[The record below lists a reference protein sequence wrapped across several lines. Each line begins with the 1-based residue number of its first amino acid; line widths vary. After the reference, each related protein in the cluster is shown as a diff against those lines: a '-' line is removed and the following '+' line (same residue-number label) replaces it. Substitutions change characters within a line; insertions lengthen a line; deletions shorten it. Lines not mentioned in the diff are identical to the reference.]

1 MSAPAVNRSA
11 HGWQRLLPAWRHRV
25 TAATLRADLL
35 AGLLGAVLVLPQ
47 GVAFATLAGLPPQ
60 YGIYAAVVPCIV
72 AALFGS
78 SWHVMSGPTNA
89 NSLALFAMLSP
100 IAFAGSPEYINLALV
115 VTILVGVLQLAVG
128 TLRLGS
134 LANFI
139 SPSVLLGFTCGAA
152 SLIAL
157 YALKDLFGL
166 LVPTG
171 TSAFGVVR
179 HLFEQAATIN
189 WSAAAVGAVTLAVT
203 LAVKRASR
211 RLPFMLLGLL
221 AGFLC
226 AWLLNRSG
234 WGGAHHVDV
243 VGPIPAAVPPLRVP
257 DIPWDRLSDLLG
269 IASALTI
276 VALGQSISIA
286 KAVALRSG
294 QHIDANREFI
304 GQGLSNIAGGFFSAY
319 ISCGSLNR
327 SMPNFEA
334 GAQTPLASVF
344 SALLLVAL
352 VAVSAPLLAQIPLAA
367 IAAMLLLVAWGLFDF
382 ARLRRIAR
390 LSRTEFAI
398 ALGTFAATLVIR
410 LEMAV
415 LLGTVLSLVAYLY
428 RTSRPAVRTL
438 VPDADDPDRRFTPLD
453 ELRRP
458 QPECPQL
465 KLIRM
470 EGAIF
475 FGAVQYVTDR
485 LHEARAQMPTQTRLL
500 AMTKSMNFIDLAGA
514 EMWEAEL
521 AERRAAGG
529 DLYFHRPRSQVLQTW
544 AQTGFIAKLGED
556 HIFATKRHALHSIV
570 PTLDPQICATCTV
583 RVFEECPHEAASP
596 GNSGQPGQGTEADG
610 GDQAAAPEATAG
622 AIESANE
629 SANESAKRK

>member
-1 MSAPAVNRSA
+1 MTAAVHTRQSAL
-11 HGWQRLLPAWRHRV
+11 HRLFPWTRRV
-25 TAATLRADLL
+25 TPLTLRADVV

-60 YGIYAAVVPCIV
+60 YGIYTAVIPCII

-100 IAFAGSPEYINLALV
+100 VAFAGSPAYIALALA
-115 VTILVGVLQLAVG
+115 VTILVGILQLAVG
-128 TLRLGS
+128 ALRLGS

-152 SLIAL
+152 TLIGL

-166 LVPTG
+166 AVPTG

-179 HLFEQAATIN
+179 FLFDNFDTANFNALI
-189 WSAAAVGAVTLAVT
+189 VGAVTLVVT
-203 LAVKRASR
+203 LVIKRLGR

-221 AGFLC
+221 AGY
-226 AWLLNRSG
+226 AVAMVLNHSG
-234 WGGAHHVDV
+234 WGGAQHVNV
-243 VGPIPAAVPPLRVP
+243 VGPIPAAIPPFHVP
-257 DIPWDRLSDLLG
+257 DINWRTVPDLLG
-269 IASALTI
+269 IAAALTI

-294 QHIDANREFI
+294 QHVDANREFI
-304 GQGLSNIAGGFFSAY
+304 GQGLSNIAGGLFSSY

-352 VAVSAPLLAQIPLAA
+352 VSVSAPLLAQIPLAA

-382 ARLRRIAR
+382 KRLRRIAR

-398 ALGTFAATLVIR
+398 ALGTFVATLVIR

-415 LLGTVLSLVAYLY
+415 LLGTILSLVAYLY
-428 RTSRPAVRTL
+428 RTSRPAVRCL
-438 VPDADDPDRRFTPLD
+438 VPDADDPGRRFTPLD
-453 ELRRP
+453 ELHRP

-465 KLIRM
+465 KLLRM
-470 EGAIF
+470 EGAIY

-485 LHEARAQMPTQTRLL
+485 LHWLRTVDADQKHLL

-514 EMWEAEL
+514 EMWESEL
-521 AERRAAGG
+521 AERRATGG
-529 DLYFHRPRSQVLQTW
+529 DLYFHRPRTQVLETW
-544 AQTGFIAKLGED
+544 EQTGFTEKLGRD
-556 HIFATKRHALHSIV
+556 HIFPTKRQALHTIIARLS
-570 PTLDPQICATCTV
+570 PEICAQCKA
-583 RVFEECPHEAASP
+583 RIFEECAGRP
-596 GNSGQPGQGTEADG
+596 GGA
-610 GDQAAAPEATAG
+610 DQANASRGDAHNGPPSHTTARTEHP
-622 AIESANE
+622 A
-629 SANESAKRK
+629 

>member
-1 MSAPAVNRSA
+1 MTASATSPAARL
-11 HGWQRLLPAWRHRV
+11 QRLLPWTQRV
-25 TAATLRADLL
+25 SRATLRADLV

-60 YGIYAAVVPCIV
+60 YGIYTAVVPCIV

-100 IAFAGSPEYINLALV
+100 VAFAGSPAYIGLALS
-115 VTILVGVLQLAVG
+115 VTILVGLMQFAVG
-128 TLRLGS
+128 TLRLGT

-152 SLIAL
+152 TLIGL

-166 LVPTG
+166 AVPTG
-171 TSAFGVVR
+171 TSAFGVLR
-179 HLFEQAATIN
+179 FLFDNLDAINWGAAT
-189 WSAAAVGAVTLAVT
+189 VGAVTLGAT
-203 LAVKRASR
+203 LLFKRLGK
-211 RLPFMLLGLL
+211 RLPFMLLGLMVGYGVAL
-221 AGFLC
+221 
-226 AWLLNRSG
+226 LLNRTG
-234 WGGAHHVDV
+234 WGGGHHVHV
-243 VGPIPAAVPPLRVP
+243 VGPIPSAIPSFHVP
-257 DIPWDRLSDLLG
+257 DISWRSVPDLLG

-304 GQGLSNIAGGFFSAY
+304 GQGLSNIAGGLFSGY

-327 SMPNFEA
+327 SVPNFEA
-334 GAQTPLASVF
+334 GAKTPLASVF
-344 SALLLVAL
+344 SALWLVAL
-352 VAVSAPLLAQIPLAA
+352 VAVSAPLLAQIPQAA

-382 ARLRRIAR
+382 ARLRRIAA

-398 ALGTFAATLVIR
+398 AVGTFAATLVIR

-415 LLGTVLSLVAYLY
+415 LLGTILSLVAYLY
-428 RTSRPAVRTL
+428 RTSRPAVRSL

-453 ELRRP
+453 ELQRP

-465 KLIRM
+465 KLLRM
-470 EGAIF
+470 EGAIY

-485 LHEARAQMPTQTRLL
+485 LHWLRTVNASQTHLL

-521 AERRAAGG
+521 AERRTAGG
-529 DLYFHRPRSQVLQTW
+529 DLYFHRPRTQVLQTW
-544 AQTGFIAKLGED
+544 EQTGFTTKLGTD
-556 HIFATKRHALHSIV
+556 HVFSTKRQALHTIIAQLS
-570 PTLDPQICATCTV
+570 PEICAKCQV
-583 RVFEECPHEAASP
+583 RIFEECAQRPGAPTHAEAL
-596 GNSGQPGQGTEADG
+596 
-610 GDQAAAPEATAG
+610 
-622 AIESANE
+622 
-629 SANESAKRK
+629 